1 MTLSMISSDLI
12 AQISEIIRMKIAIL
26 GASGQSGK
34 FLTEQAL
41 ADGHHVLAL
50 VRNPQK
56 MAINHDN
63 LEVT

>member
-1 MTLSMISSDLI
+1 MIMSRISSDLI
-12 AQISEIIRMKIAIL
+12 LFFLEMNKMKIAIL
-26 GASGQSGK
+26 GSSGQSGK

-41 ADGHHVLAL
+41 ADGHHVVAL
-50 VRNPQK
+50 VRNPEK